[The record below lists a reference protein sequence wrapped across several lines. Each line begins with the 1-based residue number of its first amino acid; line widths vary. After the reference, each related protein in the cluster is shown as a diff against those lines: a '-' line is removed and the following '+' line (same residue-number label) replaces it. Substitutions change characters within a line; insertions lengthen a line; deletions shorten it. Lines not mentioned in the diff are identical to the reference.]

1 LQSKALLKIGF
12 DGVNVLENHVNEHT
26 DKFPILHMFVQRW
39 SEIGFYSIEEDIPV
53 IGNWGPDLP
62 NLRAAAERLLAEH
75 AAKKAER
82 AAKHTELRAKR
93 LAEKNERKKQ
103 EFEEQLRVARG
114 GRSGGYGM
122 GV

>member
-1 LQSKALLKIGF
+1 
-12 DGVNVLENHVNEHT
+12 
-26 DKFPILHMFVQRW
+26 MFVQRC
-39 SEIGFYSIEEDIPV
+39 SGIGIYSIEEDIPV

-82 AAKHTELRAKR
+82 AAKRAGLRAKR
-93 LAEKNERKKQ
+93 LVENNKRRKQ